1 MKVSIVIPTYNNL
14 EYLPETIESCLA
26 QTYKDFEIILVDDA
40 STEDIYSY
48 VKNIP
53 KITYIRNEKNMGPGY
68 SRNVGVEASSGELI
82 SLIDSDDIMHKDK
95 LTNSV
100 GKFSSD
106 IGLICGDYCIF
117 VNRIMRSNPRPF
129 YGFGRE
135 MDIGWNSM
143 IKVNYVAC
151 GSTTFRKDVFNE
163 VGGFNETYWVAE
175 DYDLWLRISEKYRIR
190 FIPKVMYYYSRIQ
203 NGNSLVNRNERNEF
217 PDYRKEIISN
227 SIERMKGLK

>member
-100 GKFSSD
+100 ESFLQK
-106 IGLICGDYCIF
+106 
-117 VNRIMRSNPRPF
+117 
-129 YGFGRE
+129 
-135 MDIGWNSM
+135 
-143 IKVNYVAC
+143 
-151 GSTTFRKDVFNE
+151 
-163 VGGFNETYWVAE
+163 
-175 DYDLWLRISEKYRIR
+175 
-190 FIPKVMYYYSRIQ
+190 
-203 NGNSLVNRNERNEF
+203 
-217 PDYRKEIISN
+217 
-227 SIERMKGLK
+227 